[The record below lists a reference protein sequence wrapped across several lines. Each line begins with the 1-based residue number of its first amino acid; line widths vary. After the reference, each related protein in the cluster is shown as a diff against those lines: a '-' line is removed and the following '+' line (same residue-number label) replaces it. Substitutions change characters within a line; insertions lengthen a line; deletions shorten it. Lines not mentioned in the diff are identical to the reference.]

1 MSTETLK
8 DILRDM
14 DAHVDQFRFSPDKTE
29 YEIAKALR
37 KYAER
42 LRNLPDVGDDGA
54 GETA

>member
-14 DAHVDQFRFSPDKTE
+14 DAHVDQFRVSPDKTE